1 MKFKF
6 QYLLTMLLLF
16 AVNLSYS
23 QNQEKTAYEKRV
35 TELTIKY
42 FSICYYGY
50 NKPLS
55 MFEKAELEMYTNGE
69 EARKFILGLG
79 IINYAMNHTEAEVKK
94 LVAQIDS
101 DFKAAD
107 KLKTS
112 VDYQREKEAKLK
124 KEQLANERKL
134 KETREAYLKT
144 DKGRIHNNIALSFE
158 KWNRKGEFEKEAD
171 YKERLKYQSKNAFD
185 KICYDQLKKRI
196 SEINNNLD
204 YNFKKEISTYNSEG
218 EYFNLSFKYNGISW
232 QNKFS
237 IPISNAVEFK
247 EKWTKLKVSID
258 NYNWC
263 FVENSMLPTLVTLQE
278 FESYEYYGFERE
290 QTQKPIKTYSF
301 PYTQKNHSEIT
312 IEFDELN
319 IDNEFLKGYVFRFSE
334 IKLIEDAIIKEEIRL
349 DSLELASFNI
359 KLDSLFTN
367 LNKDLLANPYNIDKK
382 ILTDYRKIENDL
394 KPDYDESITQLR
406 QWKFEQLKSQLQI
419 DYAYLNDNFE
429 RNLKTKNPSEYCI
442 IYFDLNPAKK
452 KEADLEHIECR
463 CVFSNRLDFDLK
475 FIEGKL
481 SSCNC
486 REKEFQ
492 KNGGLFSNKQDFD
505 FFYDKGDEEYLKEL
519 EIRKLKKEEELAIAD
534 IRNNSSTIEN
544 LDFRDIYLKS
554 SSNEY
559 AANYFK
565 KIAQYKTKPYY
576 LVVVETLIEVNKAL
590 NKEWQKNGQ
599 FFDSKTDFY
608 ESYTSGEYKQ
618 KLKERK
624 KLKK

>member
-1 MKFKF
+1 MRFKYPF
-6 QYLLTMLLLF
+6 LLVLLLLF
-16 AVNLSYS
+16 TAKSVHS
-23 QNQEKTAYEKRV
+23 QNQEKTAYEKKV

-55 MFEKAELEMYTNGE
+55 MYEKAELEMYTNGE

-79 IINYAMNHTEAEVKK
+79 IINYAMYHTEAEVKK

-101 DFKAAD
+101 DFKAAE

-112 VDYQREKEAKLK
+112 VDFQREKEAKLK

-134 KETREAYLKT
+134 RETREAYLKT
-144 DKGRIHNNIALSFE
+144 DKGRIYNNIAISFD

-171 YKERLKYQSKNAFD
+171 YRERLKQQSKNAFD

-196 SEINNNLD
+196 SEINYNLE
-204 YNFKKEISTYNSEG
+204 YNFKREISTYNSEG

-247 EKWTKLKVSID
+247 EKWNKLKVSID

-278 FESYEYYGFERE
+278 FESFDYYDYERE
-290 QTQKPIKTYSF
+290 QTLKPIKTYSF

-319 IDNEFLKGYVFRFSE
+319 LENEFLKGYVFKFSE
-334 IKLIEDAIIKEEIRL
+334 IKLIEDALKKEAFRL
-349 DSLELASFNI
+349 DSLELANFNA
-359 KLDSLFTN
+359 KLDSIYTN
-367 LNKDLLANPYNIDKK
+367 LNEDLIANPYNTDKRT
-382 ILTDYRKIENDL
+382 LTNYKQIGNDL
-394 KPDYDESITQLR
+394 KPDYDETISELR
-406 QWKFEQLKSQLQI
+406 QIKFEQYKSQLQR
-419 DYAYLNDNFE
+419 DYYSLNDNFE
-429 RNLKTKNPSEYCI
+429 RELKTKKPSEYCQ
-442 IYFDLNPAKK
+442 IYFDINPAKK
-452 KEADLEHIECR
+452 KEADMKYTECR
-463 CVFSNRLDFDLK
+463 CNYSSRLDFDLK
-475 FIEGKL
+475 FIEGKV

-492 KNGGLFSNKQDFD
+492 KNGALFSNRQDFD
-505 FFYDKGDEEYLKEL
+505 NFYDKGDDEYFKEL

-534 IRNNSSTIEN
+534 IRNNSSKIEN
-544 LDFRDIYLKS
+544 LDFRDIHIKS
-554 SSNEY
+554 TSNEY
-559 AANYFK
+559 AAIYFK
-565 KIAQYKTKPYY
+565 KITQYKTKPYY
-576 LVVVETLIEVNKAL
+576 SIVVETLIDVNKGL
-590 NKEWQKNGQ
+590 NKEWQKNGH

-608 ESYTSGEYKQ
+608 ESFTCGEYKQ

-624 KLKK
+624 KQKK